1 MIVREPRLL
10 AGEGTHE
17 NLVARLDTGA
27 CWPHRGVGGGVALAQ
42 ELDAKWLVGK
52 WEGTARTPR
61 ADGRLEVTFKED
73 RAFGVCGQ
81 TSMEV
86 VCSEG
91 KWTVEGGVITVEYF
105 QEQPRT
111 PVTWTLKRDA
121 DTLQG
126 SGIRRSDSMQYTVTL
141 KRAR

>member
-1 MIVREPRLL
+1 MRTWALVSTLAL
-10 AGEGTHE
+10 AG
-17 NLVARLDTGA
+17 LIAV
-27 CWPHRGVGGGVALAQ
+27 WGGGVALAQ

>member
-1 MIVREPRLL
+1 MRTWSLVSALAL
-10 AGEGTHE
+10 AG
-17 NLVARLDTGA
+17 LIAV
-27 CWPHRGVGGGVALAQ
+27 WGGGVALAQ
-42 ELDAKWLVGK
+42 ELDAKWHVGK
-52 WEGTARTPR
+52 WEGTARTTR

-81 TSMEV
+81 TSMGV